1 MSDSRTQFTF
11 YESFYLGA
19 SNLIP
24 SLEDR
29 ALLYEA
35 VFRFALYGEEP
46 ELSGPPSG
54 VFAMIRPNLE
64 ASRKK
69 SKAGKTKRVQN
80 GNKSGSDK
88 SKSKKEQDKEQDI
101 EEDKG
106 KGKDIEQMLILSSS
120 SDEEK
125 ESKAAKPPASP
136 RFVPPTEAEVR
147 DYCRE
152 KGYTVDPEAFV
163 AFYASKGWKVGSQP
177 MKDWKMALVTWQ
189 KREESDPR
197 KGKPAPQPAE
207 INCADLDR
215 MFRATQT
222 GEEAGDG

>member
-46 ELSGPPSG
+46 EISGPPAG

-69 SKAGKTKRVQN
+69 SKAGKTKREQN
-80 GNKSGSDK
+80 GNKSRSNK

-101 EEDKG
+101 EEG
-106 KGKDIEQMLILSSS
+106 KGKDKEQMLILSSS
-120 SDEEK
+120 SGEEK
-125 ESKAAKPPASP
+125 ESKAARPPASP

-147 DYCRE
+147 DYCLG
-152 KGYTVDPEAFV
+152 KGYSVDPEAFV

-177 MKDWKMALVTWQ
+177 MKDWRAALVTWQ

-207 INCADLDR
+207 ISYADLDR
-215 MFRATQT
+215 MFRAAQT